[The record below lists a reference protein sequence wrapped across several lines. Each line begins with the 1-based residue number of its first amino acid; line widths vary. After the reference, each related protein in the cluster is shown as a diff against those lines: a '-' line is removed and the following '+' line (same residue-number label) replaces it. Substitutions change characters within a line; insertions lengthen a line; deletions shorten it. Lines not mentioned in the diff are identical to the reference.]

1 MLINILNIKMI
12 PHFTFQQ
19 IDLGLIS
26 IQVWGLLVSLGFLVA
41 LFISVKEGKKQ
52 RISEENI
59 WDIMIISLI
68 GIIIGSRFFY
78 VFSNFEEFNTLSDV
92 FNLYKNGGF
101 SFLGGGIVALILVY
115 IYSKIKKINI
125 YKLLDVLVLG
135 VIVALTITRVG
146 CFFIYDH
153 VGKITNLP
161 WGRIYIDQS
170 VRHPVALYHIINGIV
185 IICLICYLRKRQLGQ
200 GILALSVVLYFI
212 ISRFFL
218 DFTRCID
225 LQVCDSR
232 YLQLTYSQWILMLI
246 TPISVYLL
254 AIRIKILKDN

>member
-1 MLINILNIKMI
+1 MLLNIKMI
-12 PHFTFQQ
+12 SYFTFQQ

-26 IQVWGLLVSLGFLVA
+26 IQVWGFFVSLGFLFS
-41 LFISVKEGKKQ
+41 LLISVKEGKKQ
-52 RISEENI
+52 GVSKENI

-78 VFSNFEEFNTLSDV
+78 VFSNFEEFNALSDV

-101 SFLGGGIVALILVY
+101 SFLGGGIVALILIY
-115 IYSKIKKINI
+115 IYSKIKKIDI
-125 YKLLDVLVLG
+125 YKLLDVLIIG
-135 VIVALTITRVG
+135 AIVALTITRVG

-185 IICLICYLRKRQLGQ
+185 IICLICYLKKRQLGQ
-200 GILALSVVLYFI
+200 GVLALSVVFYFI

-218 DFTRCID
+218 DFTRCMD
-225 LQVCDSR
+225 LKVCDSR
-232 YLQLTYSQWILMLI
+232 HLQLTYSQWILMFI
-246 TPISVYLL
+246 TPVSVYLL
-254 AIRIKILKDN
+254 VIRMKNSKR